1 MLSNFVAN
9 LSGSIKRSRTL
20 VILTMLAACSSTST
34 DATAPAQVPVV
45 ASISVS
51 PDTSSI
57 VVGGSLQLATQMR
70 DANGRVLTE
79 RPLSWATDNAAI
91 ASVSST
97 GQVTGIAIGGPVKI
111 SATTGTVGGAAMV
124 TVRPAPVGTIG
135 DAGGTIATT
144 NLGATVTFSAGA
156 ISGALSVRV
165 EDAPIENARY
175 TSLSAG
181 SVHLQMPIVG
191 WGGTFGSVGGVT
203 IAIPMVR
210 DVQAS
215 AIGFIRARF
224 KGVEGE
230 FWARGTPSGNRVL
243 SVTIPSNGL
252 VQFKSVLGQDVL
264 DVQFDAEE
272 FQAAPVSSIK
282 SFLSY
287 RFTSFD
293 ASTSALEDC
302 PALPA
307 EADPT
312 EFTSCQ
318 QGALQVVRFGGTGPT
333 SRTAILLVHGWEQF
347 VAGWHDFYR
356 EQGIQCVQAKPIFS
370 PWQCSVDGGALATAS
385 LPGRVYFRRLIS
397 AIQSDPA
404 LSAQPIYVFTYQTY
418 REYAVSGTQ
427 LANAI
432 DNELPLADLDGFVVV
447 AHSMGGLVAREAAQV
462 LEKRH
467 LSAQKIKAIITLAT
481 PHLGTPLP
489 KLTIAGVFLTGLTG
503 LPRL

>member
-45 ASISVS
+45 ATISVS

-264 DVQFDAEE
+264 DVQFDCAG
-272 FQAAPVSSIK
+272 
-282 SFLSY
+282 
-287 RFTSFD
+287 
-293 ASTSALEDC
+293 SA
-302 PALPA
+302 
-307 EADPT
+307 
-312 EFTSCQ
+312 
-318 QGALQVVRFGGTGPT
+318 
-333 SRTAILLVHGWEQF
+333 
-347 VAGWHDFYR
+347 
-356 EQGIQCVQAKPIFS
+356 
-370 PWQCSVDGGALATAS
+370 
-385 LPGRVYFRRLIS
+385 
-397 AIQSDPA
+397 
-404 LSAQPIYVFTYQTY
+404 
-418 REYAVSGTQ
+418 
-427 LANAI
+427 
-432 DNELPLADLDGFVVV
+432 
-447 AHSMGGLVAREAAQV
+447 
-462 LEKRH
+462 
-467 LSAQKIKAIITLAT
+467 
-481 PHLGTPLP
+481 
-489 KLTIAGVFLTGLTG
+489 
-503 LPRL
+503 